1 MDSQKRKVGIF
12 FSIGDE
18 LFATEINYRSKMQFE
33 KLIDQYTENAEIC
46 DPNDNAQM
54 KFISIE
60 NILNAAMENLPK
72 KQRINKLLINLIAQN
87 LDNSNLQTK

>member
-1 MDSQKRKVGIF
+1 MNSQKRKVGIF
-12 FSIGDE
+12 FSINNE

-33 KLIDQYTENAEIC
+33 KLIDKYTKNAEIC
-46 DPNDNAQM
+46 DPNDNEQM

-60 NILNAAMENLPK
+60 NILDSAKKNLPK

-87 LDNSNLQTK
+87 IDNSNLQNK